1 LLFLQSVNFKPVF
14 ADPNYKLQISNINHM
29 TYIKTGIDQPGIVEL
44 LFYKGS
50 TGKALA
56 NLAQTLLHGPSN
68 LTPGERELIASYV
81 SSLNNC
87 EYCHE
92 SHGASANYHLKDQG
106 KSVKLVKADPIT
118 APVSE
123 KMKALLAIAGL
134 VKKSGKEVGISH
146 IEAARKAGAS
156 DEDIHDTVLIAAAFC
171 MYNRYVDGLG
181 TSLPADKEEYIPMGK
196 RLATT
201 GYKYPPLFLRK
212 FVIRMM
218 NRKKQADRLKSIS

>member
-1 LLFLQSVNFKPVF
+1 
-14 ADPNYKLQISNINHM
+14 M
-29 TYIKTGIDQPGIVEL
+29 TYIKTGVDQPGIVDL
-44 LFYKGS
+44 LFYKGP

-92 SHGASANYHLKDQG
+92 SHGASASYHLKDEGQA
-106 KSVKLVKADPIT
+106 VNLVKVDPVM

-123 KMKALLAIAGL
+123 KMKALLGIAARVQKG
-134 VKKSGKEVGISH
+134 GKEVSITH
-146 IEAARKAGAS
+146 IESARSAGAS

-181 TSLPADKEEYIPMGK
+181 TMLPADKEEYVAMGK
-196 RLATT
+196 RLATI

-218 NRKKQADRLKSIS
+218 NRKKQAGKAGPVVA